1 MVRGKYKT
9 MNKKKGSEK
18 MIERVEKELKGLAN
32 RLQIEEEEMLNK
44 YNEIASANGIDV
56 NEERQQLVA
65 LTLVRNHVRGVLSS
79 NRSSTAST
87 GYGNHG
93 HGFFVAIEPTRDIM
107 EWRRKNVM
115 SKYRSDSS
123 QALNDEIV
131 AEVVLEDGNYVKT
144 QVLNGEWE
152 TKTIGGLPPAAMET
166 GDNTWIVPVD
176 AVKTWA
182 SGDKNKN
189 YGRPLPKEQFQL
201 RAHFVGAKQGE
212 DYQLWTLQL
221 KNEAA
226 KNFKANT
233 FEWLTLYGIF
243 NDERNAIYGIQNKT
257 LQSLT
262 ALDNLDSEDPRFTDV
277 SDKDIETLL
286 VECMAE
292 YLGDLMELD
301 DFHEMISQKQGTR
314 LIVTDGIVT
323 SQNLTVNEKTG
334 NRVMWIE
341 PLDASYG
348 FDDDDIPDSTPV
360 WIPSNIKVDF
370 GAGSDVII
378 VGRTNQT
385 QKKDDDG
392 MPIDGEYNPV
402 SINLYGV
409 FVRTSM
415 GAVEE
420 VEEAG
425 EDLNFW

>member
-1 MVRGKYKT
+1 
-9 MNKKKGSEK
+9 MNKKQKKVKK

-32 RLQIEEEEMLNK
+32 RLQIEENEMVNK

-56 NEERQQLVA
+56 SEERQQLVA

-79 NRSSTAST
+79 NRSSTST

-107 EWRRKNVM
+107 EWRRKNVL

-131 AEVVLEDGNYVKT
+131 AEVVLEDDKYVKT
-144 QVLNGEWE
+144 QVLNGEWQ
-152 TKTIGGLPPAAMET
+152 TKTIGGLPDAAIEV
-166 GDNTWIVPVD
+166 GENTWIVPVD

-201 RAHFVGAKQGE
+201 RAHFIGAKEGE

-221 KNEAA
+221 KNDAA

-262 ALDNLDSEDPRFTDV
+262 ALENLDEEDPRYVDTSGQDV
-277 SDKDIETLL
+277 ETLL

-292 YLGDLMELD
+292 YLGDLMELES
-301 DFHEMISQKQGTR
+301 FHEMISQKQGTR

-348 FDDDDIPDSTPV
+348 FD
-360 WIPSNIKVDF
+360 
-370 GAGSDVII
+370 
-378 VGRTNQT
+378 
-385 QKKDDDG
+385 
-392 MPIDGEYNPV
+392 
-402 SINLYGV
+402 L
-409 FVRTSM
+409 
-415 GAVEE
+415 
-420 VEEAG
+420 
-425 EDLNFW
+425 

>member
-1 MVRGKYKT
+1 
-9 MNKKKGSEK
+9 MNKKKEVKK

-32 RLQIEEEEMLNK
+32 RLKIEEEEMLLK

-79 NRSSTAST
+79 NRSSTTST

-107 EWRRKNVM
+107 EWRRKTVM
-115 SKYRSDSS
+115 NKYRSDSS

-131 AEVVLEDGNYVKT
+131 AEIVLEEGNYVKT

-233 FEWLTLYGIF
+233 FEWVTLYGIF

-262 ALDNLDSEDPRFTDV
+262 ALDNLDSEDPRFADV

-301 DFHEMISQKQGTR
+301 SFHEMISQKQGTR

-360 WIPSNIKVDF
+360 WIPSNIKIDF

-409 FVRTSM
+409 FARTSM

-420 VEEAG
+420 VEDAG